1 MKINYKEQNVIEI
14 IKKNNSKKVNIKDI
28 ESIYIGYKLFLF
40 IRLYYLKIITN
51 DKEIVKFKF
60 NKKHK
65 EQIKKDIYQIR
76 IIKNWGDS
84 N

>member
-1 MKINYKEQNVIEI
+1 MFTRSNINVPNEKSLS
-14 IKKNNSKKVNIKDI
+14 KRSGRKNGSSTDI
-28 ESIYIGYKLFLF
+28 TSNGFFFRKPFLS
-40 IRLYYLKIITN
+40 L
-51 DKEIVKFKF
+51 EIVKFKF